1 MKLRVVQNRIFLLE
15 MPAAANSEQ
24 AATSHPH
31 VVTIRR
37 LFSLERQKT
46 GRPIGTAHCVP
57 EFLMGRRTRQTCPA
71 CIAAAA
77 EAAVAEHAHT
87 ASRQQQ
93 SQRPAPRRR
102 RTALLAL
109 SACLLRA
116 DALLTGSVHA
126 VSSSSSSSSRLA
138 QRSVTEQQRQRIAT
152 VLHAA
157 SSTVSSS
164 SSSSGSSS
172 SSSSSDNIV
181 LPGLRHNR
189 PPRTD
194 EGTFRSPKQKLGTL
208 VQEMM
213 ALEGRKADM
222 IASAAD
228 AAAAAAAAA
237 DEALADIIGG
247 ADDDAEDVRALLAVQ
262 DITFAERAA
271 EAGMGEAE
279 FVAVLRRGY
288 W

>member
-1 MKLRVVQNRIFLLE
+1 
-15 MPAAANSEQ
+15 
-24 AATSHPH
+24 
-31 VVTIRR
+31 
-37 LFSLERQKT
+37 
-46 GRPIGTAHCVP
+46 
-57 EFLMGRRTRQTCPA
+57 MGRRTRQTCPA

-157 SSTVSSS
+157 SSVVSSS
-164 SSSSGSSS
+164 SSSSSGSSSS

-194 EGTFRSPKQKLGTL
+194 EGTFRSPKQKVHANKDLFNHLWQTRLLTAAEELQLGTL

-288 W
+288 WVSNRLHFAVTLRNHTLQSRFVIRY

>member
-1 MKLRVVQNRIFLLE
+1 M
-15 MPAAANSEQ
+15 S
-24 AATSHPH
+24 
-31 VVTIRR
+31 
-37 LFSLERQKT
+37 
-46 GRPIGTAHCVP
+46 
-57 EFLMGRRTRQTCPA
+57 RRTRQTCPA

-126 VSSSSSSSSRLA
+126 VSSSSSSSTSSRFA
-138 QRSVTEQQRQRIAT
+138 QRSATEQQRQRIAT
-152 VLHAA
+152 VLYAA
-157 SSTVSSS
+157 SSAVSSSSS
-164 SSSSGSSS
+164 SSSSGSSNS
-172 SSSSSDNIV
+172 ADNIV

-194 EGTFRSPKQKLGTL
+194 EGTFRSPKQKVHANKDLFNHLWQTRLLTAAEELQLGTL

-237 DEALADIIGG
+237 DESLADIIGG
-247 ADDDAEDVRALLAVQ
+247 AEDDAEDVRALLAVQ
-262 DITFAERAA
+262 EITFAERAA

-288 W
+288 WVSERSHTLQSHFASTHKHRVEYMALTSDAN